1 MRASA
6 VLTAVAAALL
16 ACSDPEV
23 VVTRDQFGEAWP
35 LAVNSARVVCGEGR
49 GARLELGVETYA
61 LDEASRA
68 AGYPDAREVARQ
80 IPVDPSR
87 PEIGSWPADI
97 EPLRAV
103 CDAQVSASR

>member
-1 MRASA
+1 MRSSILLAA
-6 VLTAVAAALL
+6 AAAVALG
-16 ACSDPEV
+16 CSDPEV

-35 LAVNSARVVCGEGR
+35 LEVNSARVVCGESR

-61 LDEASRA
+61 LDATARA

-80 IPVDPSR
+80 LPVDPTH
-87 PEIGSWPADI
+87 PEIGTWPADV

-103 CDAQVSASR
+103 CDAQVAASR